1 MTHEANYAHKEVVT
15 TAKGS
20 AAMISITVRRWRALI
35 VAILATLA
43 LMAGACAGGGGP
55 EQPESTGVG
64 DVPKDTSGTVRIL
77 MENVP
82 DTDVVKSLVPE
93 FNTGYPNIK
102 IDIETLTYDQMRDR
116 LVSSF
121 QSADPT
127 YDLII
132 VDNPWMVDFAQSK
145 FLQPLDARVNSTTD
159 YDPDDFFPAL
169 NQITVVD
176 GVRYGVPF
184 YNYALGYL
192 YNTDALAQARL
203 TVPNTLDELV
213 STSTALKV
221 GDRAGIAMQ
230 PQRGYKIF
238 EEWGNWLF
246 AAGGS
251 IYDANGKITLNTPE
265 AKRALNAYI
274 DTYRTAAPPNSL
286 NWAFDEAFRSVSSG
300 QAASMISYN
309 WNLPALNDPQ
319 GASGPLAG
327 KFKLAPIPGN
337 KQVLGSWSWAIPTNS
352 GASDAAWAF
361 ASWITS
367 KPNDVKR
374 TAKGGAVI
382 RQSTLQDPQVRNGQY
397 GADYYATIEQ
407 ILANSSP
414 LSQGPGGEEMI
425 QAVGTELNE
434 AVAGTKSVDDALAAA
449 QAAAEKIQG

>member
-1 MTHEANYAHKEVVT
+1 
-15 TAKGS
+15 
-20 AAMISITVRRWRALI
+20 MIFTNVRRQRPFI

-43 LMAGACAGGGGP
+43 LIASACAGSGGP
-55 EQPESTGVG
+55 AQPESTGVG
-64 DVPKDTSGTVRIL
+64 DVPKDASGTVRIL

-82 DTDVVKSLVPE
+82 DTDIVKSLVPE
-93 FNTGYPNIK
+93 FNKDYPNVK
-102 IDIETLTYDQMRDR
+102 VDIQTLTYDQMRDK

-121 QSADPT
+121 QSANPT

-132 VDNPWMVDFAQSK
+132 VDNPWMVDFAKAK
-145 FLQPLDARVNSTTD
+145 FIQPLDARVNSTPN
-159 YDPDDFFPAL
+159 YDAGDFFPAL
-169 NQITVVD
+169 NEIDMVD

-184 YNYALGYL
+184 YNYGLGYL
-192 YNTDALAQARL
+192 YNTDDLAQAHL
-203 TVPNTLDELV
+203 TVPKTLEELV
-213 STSTALKV
+213 STSKALKV

-251 IYDANGKITLNTPE
+251 IYGADGKVTLNTPQ
-265 AKRALNAYI
+265 AKQALNAYI

-327 KFKLAPIPGN
+327 KFKLAPIPGG
-337 KQVLGSWSWAIPTNS
+337 KGVLGSWSWSIPANS

-367 KPNDVKR
+367 KPHDVGR
-374 TAKGGAVI
+374 TEKGGAAI
-382 RQSTLQDPQVRNGQY
+382 RQSTLQNPQVRNGKY
-397 GADYYATIEQ
+397 GADYYAAIEE

-414 LSQGPGGEEMI
+414 LSQGSGGEEMI

>member
-1 MTHEANYAHKEVVT
+1 MRSRRKR
-15 TAKGS
+15 
-20 AAMISITVRRWRALI
+20 SILGAPAI
-35 VAILATLA
+35 AILAALA
-43 LMAGACAGGGGP
+43 LIMSGCAGSGGP
-55 EQPESTGVG
+55 EQAQSTGTGEVG
-64 DVPKDTSGTVRIL
+64 KDVSGTVRIL

-82 DTDVVKSLVPE
+82 DTDVVKEMVPE
-93 FNTGYPNIK
+93 FNKEYPNVK
-102 IDIETLTYDQMRDR
+102 VDIETLTYDQMRDK

-121 QSADPT
+121 QSSSPT

-132 VDNPWMVDFAQSK
+132 VDNPWMVDFAK
-145 FLQPLDARVNSTTD
+145 ANFLQPLDSRIDGTPD
-159 YDPDDFFPAL
+159 YDAADFFKPL
-169 NQITVVD
+169 TEITTVD

-192 YNTDALAQARL
+192 YDTDDLAEAKL
-203 TVPNTLDELV
+203 PVPATLDELV
-213 STSTALKV
+213 STSKALKV

-251 IYDANGKITLNTPE
+251 IYDADGTPTLNTPQ
-265 AKRALNAYI
+265 AKQALNAYI
-274 DTYRTAAPPNSL
+274 DTYKTAAPPNSL
-286 NWAFDEAFRSVSSG
+286 NWAFDEAFRSVSSD

-309 WNLPALNDPQ
+309 WNLPALNEP
-319 GASGPLAG
+319 GSGPSAG
-327 KFKLAPIPGN
+327 KFKLAAIPGG

-361 ASWITS
+361 TSWLTS
-367 KPNDVKR
+367 KVHDVQR
-374 TAKGGAVI
+374 TEKGGAAI
-382 RQSTLQDPQVRNGQY
+382 RQSTLQDPAVLNGPL
-397 GADYYATIEQ
+397 GADYYKTVEQ
-407 ILANSSP
+407 MLGNAAP
-414 LSQGPGGEEMI
+414 LSQGPSGEEMI

>member
-1 MTHEANYAHKEVVT
+1 MTNELPPTPKRSRPFRTRLLVALL
-15 TAKGS
+15 S
-20 AAMISITVRRWRALI
+20 ALTL
-35 VAILATLA
+35 LAA
-43 LMAGACAGGGGP
+43 ACAGSGGP
-55 EQPESTGVG
+55 AQQQATGTG
-64 DVPKDTSGTVRIL
+64 EVPKDVSGTVRIL

-82 DTDVVKSLVPE
+82 DTDIVKAMVPE
-93 FNTGYPNIK
+93 FNKDYPDVK
-102 IDIETLTYDQMRDR
+102 VDIETLTYDQMRDK

-121 QSADPT
+121 QSPSPT

-132 VDNPWMVDFAQSK
+132 VDNPWMVDFANAK
-145 FLQPLDARVNSTTD
+145 FLQPLDARIDGTPD
-159 YDPDDFFPAL
+159 YDAKDFFSPL
-169 NQITVVD
+169 TDITNVD
-176 GVRYGVPF
+176 GVHYGVPF

-192 YNTDALAQARL
+192 YNTDDLAQAKL
-203 TVPNTLDELV
+203 PVPTSLDELV
-213 STSTALKV
+213 STSKALKV

-251 IYDANGKITLNTPE
+251 IYGTDGKVSLNTPE
-265 AKRALNAYI
+265 AKRALQAYI
-274 DTYRTAAPPNSL
+274 DTYKTAAPANSL

-309 WNLPALNDPQ
+309 WNLPALNAP
-319 GASGPLAG
+319 GSGPSAG
-327 KFKLAPIPGN
+327 KYKLAPIPGG
-337 KQVLGSWSWAIPTNS
+337 KQVLGSWSWAIPANS

-367 KPNDVKR
+367 KPHDVAR
-374 TAKGGAVI
+374 TEKGGAVI
-382 RQSTLQDPQVRNGQY
+382 RQSTVKDPAVLNGPL
-397 GADYYATIEQ
+397 GADYYKTVEQ
-407 ILANSSP
+407 ILGNASP
-414 LSQGPGGEEMI
+414 LSQGPSGEEMI

>member
-1 MTHEANYAHKEVVT
+1 MIPT
-15 TAKGS
+15 TK
-20 AAMISITVRRWRALI
+20 RRRRPFI
-35 VAILATLA
+35 VAILAVLA
-43 LMAGACAGGGGP
+43 LIASACAGGGGP

-93 FNTGYPNIK
+93 FNRDYPNVK
-102 IDIETLTYDQMRDR
+102 IDIETLTYDQMRDK

-121 QSADPT
+121 QSPDPT

-132 VDNPWMVDFAQSK
+132 VDNPWMVDFARAK
-145 FLQPLDARVNSTTD
+145 FIQPLDARVNSTTD

-169 NQITVVD
+169 NQIDMVD

-192 YNTDALAQARL
+192 YNTDDLAQARL
-203 TVPNTLDELV
+203 TVPKTLDELV
-213 STSTALKV
+213 STSKALKV

-251 IYDANGKITLNTPE
+251 IYDADGKVSLNTPQ
-265 AKRALNAYI
+265 AKQAVNAYI

-309 WNLPALNDPQ
+309 WNLPALNDPE
-319 GASGPLAG
+319 SGPLAG
-327 KFKLAPIPGN
+327 KFKLAPIPGG
-337 KQVLGSWSWAIPTNS
+337 KAVLGSWSWAIPANS

-367 KPNDVKR
+367 KPHDVER
-374 TAKGGAVI
+374 TARGGAAI
-382 RQSTLQDPQVRNGQY
+382 RQSTLQNPQVRNGKY
-397 GADYYATIEQ
+397 GADYYTTVEQ

-449 QAAAEKIQG
+449 QSAAEKIQG